1 MAKERFI
8 NGVIYEFP
16 DNTSDETIER
26 FVARKSGTAQ
36 GWTPKTP
43 VKREEPNLSGM
54 PAAFAQGLTMGF
66 ADEAMAGARS
76 LSGGNY
82 SDLVKAERESLRKYQ
97 EEHPIKSSI
106 AEVAGAAV
114 PAVITGGASLA
125 PQVPA
130 RFAPKVAQ
138 FLFGSSPSIPRAMGY
153 GAGQGAIT
161 AAGTTEK
168 PLSEL
173 PTEMTRGAAQGSL
186 LAGGLGVLGKYAVM
200 PSFRALK
207 AKMGFGDDNKAA
219 DIVIARALQQDGKTP
234 DQALAT
240 LQAVQ
245 RGEMTLADIGEA
257 TANLLRRASQA
268 PGQARDIT
276 KSALVQREVGR
287 VPRVSDDLRT
297 LMSGSKDFYTDVQNL
312 LDSRR
317 TSANALYQ
325 DAWSNAPIFTPQN
338 SQDLARLSNLPSF
351 KEAMKVGQRRMEDQG
366 IDVSNPQNVLRGL
379 HETKLAL
386 DDLIDAQTDS
396 ITRKVSHQGVT
407 LMDMRNRLVR
417 EMEKLSPQYQ
427 QARLQYAGDSEMLDA
442 MEKGKR
448 VYQSPEMIMRR
459 EIADFSRNPSVYDA
473 YRAGIAQSM
482 LERLR
487 AGGGAADPLRTV
499 FPKDSEAKIRQ
510 AFRDDQA
517 FDEFKSRLLEESKML
532 GTEKAG
538 FRRTAIDAD
547 LDTQGAS
554 GVGAARA
561 LLSGSPVQAALEAL
575 RATFPRVTGM
585 PEQTAQSVASKLTTP
600 TTGLDPVIEGILRS
614 LQAEETALKSQS
626 ALANI
631 GGALAGSQAAARR
644 PTPQYPE
651 DTQGREDG
659 SLAGSLGSP
668 LSLQR

>member
-1 MAKERFI
+1 MAKERLI

-16 DNTSDETIER
+16 DDASDATIER
-26 FVARKSGTAQ
+26 FVARKTGSAQ

-43 VKREEPNLSGM
+43 VKREEPNLSGI

-76 LSGGNY
+76 LGGDNY

-97 EEHPIKSSI
+97 EEHPIKSTL

-114 PAVITGGASLA
+114 PAVLTGGASLA

-130 RFAPKVAQ
+130 RLAPKLAQ

-173 PTEMTRGAAQGSL
+173 PAEMTRGAAQGSL
-186 LAGGLGVLGKYAVM
+186 FAGGLGVLGKYVVM

-207 AKMGFGDDNKAA
+207 TAMGFGDDNKAA

-234 DQALAT
+234 EQALAT

-245 RGEMTLADIGEA
+245 RGEMTLADVGEA

-317 TSANALYQ
+317 ASANALYQ
-325 DAWSNAPIFTPQN
+325 DAWSNAPTFTPQN
-338 SQDLARLSNLPSF
+338 SRDLARLSNLPSF

-366 IDVSNPQNVLRGL
+366 IDISKPQNVLRGL

-386 DDLIDAQTDS
+386 DDLIAAQTDS

-407 LMDMRNRLVR
+407 YMDMRNRLVS
-417 EMEKLSPQYQ
+417 EMEKLSPQYR

-459 EIADFSRNPSVYDA
+459 EIADFSQNPSVYDA

-538 FRRTAIDAD
+538 FRRTAVDTD
-547 LDTQGAS
+547 LDSQGAS

-561 LLSGSPVQAALEAL
+561 LLSGSPVQATLEAL

-585 PEQTAQSVASKLTTP
+585 PEQTAQSVAGKLTTP
-600 TTGLDPVIEGILRS
+600 TTGLDPVIEGIMRS
-614 LQAEETALKSQS
+614 LQAEEAALKSQS
-626 ALANI
+626 TLANI
-631 GGALAGSQAAARR
+631 GGALAGSQAAARK

-651 DTQGREDG
+651 DTHGREDG
-659 SLAGSLGSP
+659 SPAGSLGSP